1 MPGEPNNWES
11 EEDCAY
17 INFQNNGFNDLS
29 CTRDRDVDIEGNY
42 ADTFGLCEIKLH
54 TNCIVKNSVLN
65 FN

>member
-1 MPGEPNNWES
+1 MPGEPNNWEN

-29 CTRDRDVDIEGNY
+29 CTRNRVTEGDDT
-42 ADTFGLCEIKLH
+42 DTFGLCEIKLH
-54 TNCIVKNSVLN
+54 TNCIVKNNVFN